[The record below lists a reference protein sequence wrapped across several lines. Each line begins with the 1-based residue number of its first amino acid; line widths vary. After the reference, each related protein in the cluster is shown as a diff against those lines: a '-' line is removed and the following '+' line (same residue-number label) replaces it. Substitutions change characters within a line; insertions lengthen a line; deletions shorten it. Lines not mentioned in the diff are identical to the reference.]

1 MSINI
6 LSFFQEHIYLVLF
19 FIPFFGQLG
28 IPSGSIFFLLF
39 AGSLSTSYSEL
50 AILLMIW
57 LISAVIGDLAGYFIG
72 KKLFHISIIQN
83 QLKEPKIKT
92 LFDTTTVYF
101 NKEGKFAIFLS
112 RFLVVTPG
120 PYINYIA
127 WIQEF
132 SFRSFV
138 RLIIIWEIL
147 YVAELLLLGYVFQ
160 DTFEY
165 LVDMISYVSMILI
178 LVYCIYEMSRYL
190 LKKPVTD

>member
-57 LISAVIGDLAGYFIG
+57 LISAVIGDLSGYFIG
-72 KKLFHISIIQN
+72 KKLFHISIIQD
-83 QLKEPKIKT
+83 QLKKPKIKT

-138 RLIIIWEIL
+138 RLVIIWEVI
-147 YVAELLLLGYVFQ
+147 YVAELLLLGYIFQ

-178 LVYCIYEMSRYL
+178 LIYCIYEMSRYL
-190 LKKPVTD
+190 FKKPVTD

>member
-57 LISAVIGDLAGYFIG
+57 LISAVIGDLSGYFIG
-72 KKLFHISIIQN
+72 KKFFHISIIQD
-83 QLKEPKIKT
+83 QLKKPKIKT

-138 RLIIIWEIL
+138 RLVIIWEVL

-178 LVYCIYEMSRYL
+178 LIYCIYEMSRYL